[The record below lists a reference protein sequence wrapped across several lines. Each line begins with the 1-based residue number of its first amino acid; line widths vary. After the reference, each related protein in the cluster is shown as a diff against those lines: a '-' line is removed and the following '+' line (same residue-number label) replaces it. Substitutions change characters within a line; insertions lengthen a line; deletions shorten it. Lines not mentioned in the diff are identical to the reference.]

1 MLKNI
6 NAKICLFMTVIIS
19 IAAGFGAYYTACT
32 KKYADKAQVGANYI
46 IEEDKLKKAVIAHE
60 HWETNL
66 ALQLG
71 HGTLYGVSRDS
82 CELETL
88 LADYENSLSH
98 SAEDSLISR
107 ELAVFA
113 EKHEKLHDSLEEA
126 AGRFNLASSSEK
138 KEILGE
144 VSYLL
149 SKLSDE
155 AAPVLNKYNQVMLQS
170 HVPGDIAQ
178 STGKS
183 FLLML
188 SLIFAVVICGY
199 VFISFFVV
207 NPMLLIKSRIEDIA
221 SGVFKNNHDFSGL
234 RGDFAVLGEQVNLIS
249 ERCVSLAGEYSDV
262 LCQMPVYVEN
272 KSYGAVCTNNFSTAK
287 QQIQAVLYNL
297 NKSLG
302 TISSVSEDLSKNVMS
317 IKEYDEKTSNI
328 LGSSIQRL
336 LCIQEKIVDL
346 LEVAVNAIDELGSI
360 QDDMTLASEKTKAVS
375 SICANMQ
382 TMVGVVDGI
391 SDQTGMLA
399 QKMADY
405 FSNKGVSDEELLEF
419 AYLAKEISSSTK
431 KQSRKF
437 YRLLASSMQDL
448 QIGNVG
454 FKFLR
459 KKFNRLLGYVNSA
472 EINKMQFEI
481 DNVLG
486 EFSEIEEINH
496 SSGQLSDELVKQ
508 SNLIKNLAG
517 EYVFDSEKRL
527 RFNSSF
533 KKENIL
539 GSLVERV
546 KSTKQQPERK
556 QESDNY
562 WESGALSKLKSVMDK
577 ADKARGA
584 HNG

>member
-6 NAKICLFMTVIIS
+6 NIKVCLFMTIIIS

-32 KKYADKAQVGANYI
+32 KKYADKAKAGAGYVV
-46 IEEDKLKKAVIAHE
+46 EGDKLRKAVIAHE
-60 HWETNL
+60 RWETNL

-71 HGTLYGVSRDS
+71 QGSFSGANRHS
-82 CELETL
+82 CELEAL
-88 LADYENSLSH
+88 LADYESTLSR
-98 SAEDSLISR
+98 SAEDILISS
-107 ELAVFA
+107 ELADFA
-113 EKHEKLHDSLEEA
+113 EKHKELHDSLENA
-126 AGRFNLASSSEK
+126 ANRFNLASSTEK
-138 KEILGE
+138 KEIAAE
-144 VSYLL
+144 ASYLL
-149 SKLSDE
+149 SRLSEE
-155 AAPVLNKYNQVMLQS
+155 AAPALNKYNQVLLQS

-188 SLIFAVVICGY
+188 TLIFTVAICGY
-199 VFISFFVV
+199 VFIVFFVM
-207 NPMLLIKSRIEDIA
+207 NPMLLIKTRIEDIA
-221 SGVFKNNHDFSGL
+221 GGVFKNNHDFSKL
-234 RGDFAVLGEQVNLIS
+234 KGDFAILGEQVDLIS
-249 ERCVSLAGEYSDV
+249 ERCVSLADEYSDV
-262 LCQMPVYVEN
+262 LYQMPVYVEN

-287 QQIQAVLYNL
+287 QQIQSVLYNL

-391 SDQTGMLA
+391 SGQTGILA

-405 FSNKGVSDEELLEF
+405 FSGKGVDDEELLEF
-419 AYLAKEISSSTK
+419 ALLAKEISSNTK
-431 KQSRKF
+431 KQSKKF

-472 EINKMQFEI
+472 EINKMQLEI

-496 SSGQLSDELVKQ
+496 SSGQLGDELVKQ
-508 SNLIKNLAG
+508 SNIIKNLAD
-517 EYVFDSEKRL
+517 EYVFDNEQRRCL
-527 RFNSSF
+527 NTSF
-533 KKENIL
+533 RKESIL
-539 GSLVERV
+539 GSIVERV
-546 KSTKQQPERK
+546 KSSDK
-556 QESDNY
+556 QENNQESENY
-562 WESGALSKLKSVMDK
+562 WKNGALSKLKSVVDK
-577 ADKARGA
+577 ADKTRGA